1 MGPVAGCLVENAS
14 RSDLKSVAHQPDVIY
29 MVSMHVICFK
39 LFEASI
45 MGNNCRSVAYWNG

>member
-45 MGNNCRSVAYWNG
+45 MGNKCRSVAYWNG

>member
-29 MVSMHVICFK
+29 MVSLHVLSFK
-39 LFEASI
+39 LFKANI
-45 MGNNCRSVAYWNG
+45 